1 MNREYQSKKLKEYVL
16 PETVYRQALWAVKDV
31 ARLKEELNKAI
42 ENLDNI
48 HSPNFFN
55 ESIGKGI
62 YSDTTAKKADRL
74 ITITNRIDSIE
85 AALFSVP
92 EKYRQGLR
100 SKLMEGGSFGDQ
112 FHPNTWKKWQQVY
125 IYHVAKNL
133 GLI

>member
-42 ENLDNI
+42 ENIDNI

-100 SKLMEGGSFGDQ
+100 NKLMEGGSFGDQ

>member
-16 PETVYRQALWAVKDV
+16 PETVYRQALWAVKDIS
-31 ARLKEELNKAI
+31 RLKDELNRAV
-42 ENLDNI
+42 ENIDNI
-48 HSPNFFN
+48 HSPSFFN
-55 ESIGKGI
+55 ESVAKGV

-100 SKLMEGGSFGDQ
+100 KKLMEGGSFGDQ

>member
-42 ENLDNI
+42 ENIDNI

>member
-1 MNREYQSKKLKEYVL
+1 MNREYQSRRMKEYVL
-16 PETVYRQALWAVKDV
+16 PETVYRQALWAIKDM

-42 ENLDNI
+42 ESIDNI

-55 ESIGKGI
+55 ESVGKGI
-62 YSDTTAKKADRL
+62 YSDTTAHKADRL
-74 ITITNRIDSIE
+74 ITITSRIDSIE
-85 AALFSVP
+85 AALFYVP

-100 SKLMEGGSFGDQ
+100 SKLMEGGTYGDQ